1 MQTFLTIGKFLT
13 LGFWALPLLALF
25 GLLGEPWNQYM
36 LWAGVFVF
44 FAHLGELL
52 LIQGKLRARD
62 SAGIMDA
69 VMVILVGFFYWLPII
84 KQPKE

>member
-1 MQTFLTIGKFLT
+1 MQGFLTLGKYLT

-25 GLLGEPWNQYM
+25 GALGEPWNQYM

-52 LIQGKLRARD
+52 LVKGKLRACGK
-62 SAGIMDA
+62 AGIMDA
-69 VMVILVGFFYWLPII
+69 VMVILVGFFYWLPIFQQE
-84 KQPKE
+84 KR

>member
-1 MQTFLTIGKFLT
+1 MQAFLTLGKYLT

-25 GLLGEPWNQYM
+25 GALGEPWSQYM

-52 LIQGKLRARD
+52 LVQGKLRACGKG
-62 SAGIMDA
+62 GIMDA
-69 VMVILVGFFYWLPII
+69 VMVILVGFFYWLPIFQQE
-84 KQPKE
+84 KS